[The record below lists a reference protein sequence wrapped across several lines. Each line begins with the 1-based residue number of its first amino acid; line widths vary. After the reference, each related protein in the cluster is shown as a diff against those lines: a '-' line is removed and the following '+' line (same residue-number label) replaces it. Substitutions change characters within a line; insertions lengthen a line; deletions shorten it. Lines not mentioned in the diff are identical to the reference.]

1 MAAKCKNLGVPF
13 AKSFANLICIEPS
26 FPFSFLPLP
35 YLSLLLFV
43 LLQHSNAWLGIVTV
57 APDLFLPKARQRCK
71 WAFPATH
78 QKLQKIEL
86 KLLVRGRKGPLAP
99 LHLSTVGDKSSCFCM
114 IQGNHAGSTRTSIF
128 TLCNGG

>member
-57 APDLFLPKARQRCK
+57 APDLFLPKSRQRCK

-86 KLLVRGRKGPLAP
+86 KLLVCGRKGPLTP
-99 LHLSTVGDKSSCFCM
+99 LHHST
-114 IQGNHAGSTRTSIF
+114 
-128 TLCNGG
+128 

>member
-78 QKLQKIEL
+78 QKLQKIDL

-99 LHLSTVGDKSSCFCM
+99 LHHST
-114 IQGNHAGSTRTSIF
+114 
-128 TLCNGG
+128 